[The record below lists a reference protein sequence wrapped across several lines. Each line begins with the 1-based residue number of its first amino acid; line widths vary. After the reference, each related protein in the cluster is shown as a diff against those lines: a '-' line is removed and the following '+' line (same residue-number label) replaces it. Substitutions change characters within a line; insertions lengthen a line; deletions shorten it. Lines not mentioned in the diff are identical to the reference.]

1 MVGAICYILAASLLD
16 FLARWW
22 GLIVAV
28 AWVCVSL
35 FVVAI
40 VVVGARRE
48 KLGE

>member
-1 MVGAICYILAASLLD
+1 MVGAICYILASLLVA
-16 FLARWW
+16 FVAAWW